1 MNSRGD
7 TKIEQ
12 ITRQYTS
19 HIPIPYGCLTVV
31 AIALVALA
39 TVVVS
44 SMAIAIAIL
53 K

>member
-1 MNSRGD
+1 MNSSPD
-7 TKIEQ
+7 TKIGQ

-31 AIALVALA
+31 AVVLGVLA
-39 TVVVS
+39 TVVAS

>member
-1 MNSRGD
+1 MNSSRG
-7 TKIEQ
+7 TRIGQ

-31 AIALVALA
+31 AVVLGALA
-39 TVVVS
+39 TVVVY